1 MKCGEEE
8 KEMRRFGD
16 EGDKEGGGEEMKA
29 AVK

>member
-8 KEMRRFGD
+8 KETRRFGD
-16 EGDKEGGGEEMKA
+16 EGDKEGGEEVKA